1 MATYDSGVMPV
12 NQLKFT
18 FTPYTNGAWGTESY
32 VKECESLDI
41 SVDGSIEEWTPMN
54 TEGWT
59 NRLLTA
65 KSMTIGLSGKR
76 CYGDT
81 GNDTVYGMIEKVGL
95 DAMGKL
101 SIYFPGAAADTN
113 KKKIEIIGVVNITG
127 LGGESTAVDKL
138 EWEIQSSGK
147 PTFTT
152 YTTPPETPAGWNQ
165 SLPVNS

>member
-1 MATYDSGVMPV
+1 MAAYDSGVMPV
-12 NQLKFT
+12 NQLNFT
-18 FTPYTNGAWGTESY
+18 FTPYENGAWGTESY

-41 SVDGSIEEWTPMN
+41 SVDGNIEEWTPMN

-76 CYGDT
+76 CYGDP
-81 GNDTVYGMIEKVGL
+81 GNDTVYGMIDKVGL

-101 SIYFPGAAADTN
+101 TIYFPGTS
-113 KKKIEIIGVVNITG
+113 KKKVEVIGVVNITG
-127 LGGESTAVDKL
+127 LGGESTAVDRL

-147 PTFTT
+147 PTFGT
-152 YTTPPETPAGWNQ
+152 YTTLPDKPADWNQ
-165 SLPVNS
+165 SLPLN